1 MTHAP
6 RPTARTVGLLAVVAL
21 VAGCSGSGPG
31 PDPADGGAG
40 LTATPS
46 AHCASDHGQY
56 DGLRAYL
63 AEEAASEPWVGRV
76 AVCAGGTIEV
86 DVAAGDGADASR
98 EAIEVCEV
106 AAGYLIT
113 NPPPPERAGAPNP
126 REVGIIVTD
135 TDGSPVA
142 LGAEDE
148 LSAVRG
154 GDEEAEREERE
165 REREREREGE
175 QEAAAERGDGSG
187 AEAAAREPE
196 PFRCF
201 DPFA

>member
-1 MTHAP
+1 MIDAS
-6 RPTARTVGLLAVVAL
+6 RPTVRAVGLLAVAVF
-21 VAGCSGSGPG
+21 VAGCSGSDPG
-31 PDPADGGAG
+31 PDRADGGAG

-46 AHCASDHGQY
+46 AHCAPDHGEY
-56 DGLRAYL
+56 DGLRAFL
-63 AEEAASEPWVGRV
+63 AEEGASEPWVERV

-86 DVAAGDGADASR
+86 DAAPGDGAAASR

-154 GDEEAEREERE
+154 GGGEGEREERE
-165 REREREREGE
+165 RERERE
-175 QEAAAERGDGSG
+175 AAAERGDDSG
-187 AEAAAREPE
+187 TEAVAREPE